1 MSFLKKFKKTLGKS
15 YILAF
20 ALFVFL
26 SAGGIAYGTDV
37 GGTLGPADGDTGP
50 VSPGGNN
57 DEIGTI
63 RGFAWMGVEIN
74 NPGNPEGG
82 GGWLKFNCAPEDCST
97 DWGVRV
103 EMDPASS
110 QYGMLSGQAWSIN
123 YGWLSFD
130 PTVVESCWLANP
142 SETLNSTAKAMLGSG
157 STKSP
162 ILGWG
167 KFVAGDDNLTDNWDG
182 CVSFNGIEYGVFVDN
197 TTGALEGWAWG
208 DEIVGWISFQ
218 TPECPECDTTIVQ
231 TALVDIDFWAD
242 STNVPVGGGTRLKW
256 AAQNT
261 PLNFVSACTQYGN
274 TSNYSH
280 WRSNAPFWAFANVGN
295 ISVNAGNL
303 PDGQHNI
310 NNINETTTYS
320 LTCKDRD
327 GNTLP
332 TKYVTINVGA
342 PVTGCMDPLATN
354 YNALANIPGR
364 CTYDNDEVLGC
375 TDRLADNY
383 NPLATV
389 DDGSCDFGPPT
400 NVDNLTLTASPD
412 SLVVDSGQY
421 NVGLSWTSSDPSRFT
436 SCVGLPIVGNPD
448 IGGGLLTNWDGNR
461 TLPTLPASPQPLLVN
476 LAPYASSASAGDT
489 FTFKIRCDLV
499 GGGQLERSDMVIMR
513 EIATP
518 IDPPI
523 VDVRIMEPN
532 SEGVGTPIAYNNETL
547 PAAGSIV
554 TLAWTVA
561 NVMLDTCRGTSV
573 QFDSTSGAPFGE
585 NNDWE
590 TNSFASPTGDVLTDM
605 TIPGVGNGL
614 STNFTLTCTGD
625 DGVTQ
630 ASDTVRVCVEGQFC
644 SSSGSGI
651 PGYVEF

>member
-15 YILAF
+15 YILAL
-20 ALFVFL
+20 ALFLFL

-103 EMDPASS
+103 EMDENSS

-142 SETLNSTAKAMLGSG
+142 SETLNSTARALLGSG

-167 KFVAGDDNLTDNWDG
+167 KFVAGDDSLTDNWDG
-182 CVSFNGIEYGVFVDN
+182 CVSFNGVEYGVFVDSA
-197 TTGALEGWAWG
+197 TGALEGWAWG
-208 DEIVGWISFQ
+208 SFIGGWISFQ
-218 TPECPECDTTIVQ
+218 TPECPDCDTTIVL
-231 TALVDIDFWAD
+231 TDLVDIDFWAD
-242 STNVPVGGGTRLKW
+242 AYNVPVGGGTRLKW

-280 WRSNAPFWAFANVGN
+280 WRSNAPFLAFANVGN

-310 NNINETTTYS
+310 NNIDQTTTYS

-354 YNALANIPGR
+354 YNPLANVPGR
-364 CTYDNDEVLGC
+364 CTYGPVLGC
-375 TDRLADNY
+375 TNPAAVNY
-383 NPLATV
+383 NPLATQ
-389 DDGSCDFGPPT
+389 DDGSCRIGDPPVT
-400 NVDNLTLTASPD
+400 NLNLNASPT
-412 SLVVDSGQY
+412 SLVVGSGQY
-421 NVGLSWTSSDPSRFT
+421 NVGLTWTSNNPSQLN
-436 SCVGLPIVGNPD
+436 SCVGLPIVSNGSID
-448 IGGGLLTNWDGNR
+448 GGLQTTWDG
-461 TLPTLPASPQPLLVN
+461 AQDSPNVTIPYLVN
-476 LAPYASSASAGDT
+476 LAPYASSAIAGQT
-489 FTFKIRCDLV
+489 FVFKIRCNV
-499 GGGQLERSDMVIMR
+499 SGGGQLEDSATVIMT
-513 EIATP
+513 ASTTP

-523 VDVRIMEPN
+523 VDVRIMQPN

-554 TLAWTVA
+554 RLEWTVA
-561 NVMLDTCRGTSV
+561 NVMLDTCQGTSV

-585 NNDWE
+585 NIDWE

-625 DGVTQ
+625 DGVTEV
-630 ASDTVRVCVEGQFC
+630 SDTAIVCIEGQFC

>member
-110 QYGMLSGQAWSIN
+110 QYGLLSGQAWSNN

-130 PTVVESCWLANP
+130 PSIVESCWLANP
-142 SETLNSTAKAMLGSG
+142 SETLNSTATAILGSG

-162 ILGWG
+162 VLGWG

-182 CVSFNGIEYGVFVDN
+182 CVSFNGVEYGVFVDSA
-197 TTGALEGWAWG
+197 TGALEGWAWG
-208 DEIVGWISFQ
+208 SFIGGWISFQ
-218 TPECPECDTTIVQ
+218 TPECPDCDTTIVL
-231 TALVDIDFWAD
+231 TDLVDIDFWAD
-242 STNVPVGGGTRLKW
+242 STNVPVGGGTRLNW
-256 AAQNT
+256 SAENT
-261 PLNFVSACTQYGN
+261 ALNFVSACTQYGN

-295 ISVNAGNL
+295 IAVNAGNL

-310 NNINETTTYS
+310 NNIDQTTTYS

-327 GNTLP
+327 GNFLP

-364 CTYDNDEVLGC
+364 CTYGPVAGC
-375 TDRLADNY
+375 MDPVALNY
-383 NPLATV
+383 NPLATR
-389 DDGSCDFGPPT
+389 DDGSCLYDETNPGP
-400 NVDNLTLTASPD
+400 NLNLNASPT
-412 SLVVDSGQY
+412 SLVVGSGQY
-421 NVGLSWTSSDPSRFT
+421 NVGLTWTSNNPSQLN
-436 SCVGLPIVGNPD
+436 SCVGLPIASNVSID
-448 IGGGLLTNWDGNR
+448 GGLQTTWDG
-461 TLPTLPASPQPLLVN
+461 AQDSPNVTIPYLVN
-476 LAPYASSASAGDT
+476 LAPYASSAIAGQT
-489 FTFKIRCDLV
+489 FVFKIRCNV
-499 GGGQLERSDMVIMR
+499 SGGDQLEDFTTVIMT
-513 EIATP
+513 APP
-518 IDPPI
+518 IDPPA
-523 VDVRIMEPN
+523 VDVIIFDPN
-532 SEGVGTPIAYNNETL
+532 INPPEISTIGYNFEKL
-547 PAAGSIV
+547 PAAGSPV
-554 TLAWTVA
+554 ELKWTAA
-561 NVMLDTCRGTSV
+561 NVMLDTCIGTSV

-590 TNSFASPTGDVLTDM
+590 STPFASPAGDVFTDM
-605 TIPGVGNGL
+605 SVPGPNGL
-614 STNFTLTCTGD
+614 STTFTLTCTGD

-630 ASDTVRVCVEGQFC
+630 VSDTAIVCIEGQFC